1 MSVVPSNFRLNA
13 KHFRLTFPQTDI
25 TKQELYDHLLAMQPE
40 FLSVAQELHQDGHP
54 HLHASISFKT
64 RKNVRSS
71 THFDI
76 PEKKHGNILKAD
88 FPEGWDKYISK
99 FDPIPLTHG
108 QRSARASRLP
118 LTQVPTEE
126 LFQYSIDNRI
136 GYGYYNEERRRRETV
151 DPSLTEEN
159 KFEGIM
165 SWYLQC
171 LELPMSLSIIL
182 TGSTGIGKTTW
193 AMTRCPKPSLLISH
207 LDQLRQFRAEYHKS
221 IVFDDMSF
229 HHQPVTAQIHL
240 VDHNVPRAIHIRY
253 GIITLP
259 ANLVKIFTCNE
270 YPFTAN
276 SAIQRRVRHINA
288 DGVILIE

>member
-1 MSVVPSNFRLNA
+1 MVPSNFRLNA

-25 TKQELYDHLLAMQPE
+25 SKQELFDHLLAMQPE
-40 FLSVAQELHQDGHP
+40 FLSVATELHADGHP

-71 THFDI
+71 DHFDI
-76 PEKKHGNILKAD
+76 SGKKHGNILKAD

-108 QRSARASRLP
+108 QRSARATRLP
-118 LTQVPTEE
+118 LTQVSKEE
-126 LFQYSIDNRI
+126 LFEYCIEHRV
-136 GYGYYNEERRRRETV
+136 GYGYYQEEKRRRETV
-151 DPSLTEEN
+151 DPSLDEGD
-159 KFEGIM
+159 KFGGTM
-165 SWYLQC
+165 TWYLQL
-171 LELPMSLSIIL
+171 LELPPALSIIL

-193 AMTRCPKPSLLISH
+193 AMTRAPKPSLLISH
-207 LDQLRQFRAEYHKS
+207 LDQLKQFKNGYHQS

-253 GIITLP
+253 GVITLP

-270 YPFTAN
+270 YPFTAH

-288 DGVILIE
+288 DGNLIE